1 MSNALS
7 FVPSVFYRKIKRHRN
22 IAYNQQ
28 SGHLLCR
35 PGEGVN
41 NGHNIIEQLV
51 FTWGELEH
59 TGKNRQQELIY
70 RKRAAQ
76 TILWSAHQ
84 LLLVVCNQIHGREH
98 NSEWKMRLNTRF

>member
-1 MSNALS
+1 MSYTLS
-7 FVPSVFYRKIKRHRN
+7 FVPSVFYRMKKRHRN

-41 NGHNIIEQLV
+41 NGHNIKEQLV

-59 TGKNRQQELIY
+59 TGKQTAGAHSQE
-70 RKRAAQ
+70 KGD
-76 TILWSAHQ
+76 TDCILQCTPALAGCVQS
-84 LLLVVCNQIHGREH
+84 
-98 NSEWKMRLNTRF
+98 NTWTGVEN